1 MQLDRQALPLTRG
14 QLDIWLARETGHSN
28 TEWQLG
34 LFVRIDGVVQRDALQ
49 WAIRQAVREA
59 EPARAAFFEVDGQ
72 VFQRAIDYPDV
83 ELAFDDLTDAPDPV
97 REARRRAL
105 AIQRTPMPLTGPLF
119 RFVLF
124 ATRRDEFFLFACC
137 HHIVIDG
144 TGVALVG
151 HRIASIYSA
160 IVSAGPIPTAV
171 FGSLQELIDCESQ
184 YERSGDYRDDEAYW
198 TANLPPAGQGH
209 HRLPDGTTER
219 DPWPSAPMAL
229 DPAVLRRVNRFCEV
243 WAVSQTSVITA
254 ACALLVRGWSA
265 DGSDVVLDFPVS
277 RRVRP
282 EQKTLPG
289 MVAGVVPLV
298 LSASPQSTV
307 AAFCKH
313 VETRIDEAIQH
324 QRFPV
329 HALERKVRGLTQP
342 PERVSVNFIPSAFT
356 LPFGGVMAS
365 ASYTNS
371 GQADG
376 FGLIFSGDGDD
387 LFLSTAGA
395 WEPWAHLDAAG
406 LADRLEQLL
415 VAMTADPTRRLLSLD
430 AVDADERARLDEW
443 GNASALRRPAAPV
456 TVVELL
462 AAQAART
469 PDAVALTFE
478 DRSMTYRELDEAAN
492 RLAHVLVD
500 RGAGPGAF
508 VALLFSRSAEAI
520 VAILA
525 VLKSG
530 AAYLPIDPALPAA
543 RVEFMVT
550 DAAPMAAV
558 TTADLADRFDGFDL
572 IVVDVADP
580 AVAAQPSTPP
590 PAPAPTDLAHVI
602 YTSGT
607 TGVPKGVAVTQHN
620 VAQLF
625 DDLRLG
631 FALSAEQV
639 WTQFHSYAFD
649 FSVWEIWGALLH
661 GGRLVVVPGAVAR
674 SPEEFHAL
682 LVREAVTVLT
692 QTPSAVGLLP
702 TDGLDGTALV
712 IGAEPCP
719 PELVD
724 RWAPGRVMV
733 NVYGPTETTMWACKS
748 APLQAGSGFPPIGS
762 PVTRAAFFVLDEW
775 LRPVPAGVVGELY
788 LAGEGVGVGY
798 WRRPGLTASRFM
810 ACPFGEPGTRM
821 YRTGDLVCW
830 GRSGSG
836 EGQLRYLGRA
846 DEQVK
851 VRGYR
856 IELGEIQAAL
866 SALDGVE
873 QAVVVAREDRPGD
886 KRLVGYITGTA
897 EPARARAAVAER
909 LPAYMVPA
917 AVVVLDALPMTVNG
931 KLDAR
936 ALPAPDYQGGN
947 GYRAPSTAIE
957 EILAGIYAGV
967 LGVERVGVDDSFFD
981 LGGDSLSTMR
991 LITAINT
998 TLETELPVRVVFE
1011 APTVAQLA
1019 PRIAES
1025 SGRLEPLVAAERPAI
1040 IPLSFAQNRLWF
1052 IDQFQGPSPLYNMAA
1067 ALRLRGRLDAHALGA
1082 ALADVVSRHE
1092 SLRTL
1097 FPSHEGTPRQEVVP
1111 AERAEFGWEVV
1122 DATAWPASRLDDAV
1136 KAVTRH
1142 AFDLAAEI
1150 PIRARLFT
1158 ITEDEHLLVIA
1169 VHHIAADGMSLT
1181 PLGADLSLAYT
1192 SRSAGRA
1199 PDWADLPVQYID
1211 YTLWQRDQLGDLDDG
1226 DSRIGAQLAYW
1237 ERALAGMPERLELPT
1252 DRPYPAVAD
1261 QRGDSVVVD
1270 WPAELQQQ
1278 VRRVARKHNATSF
1291 MVVQAALAVLLS
1303 KVSASPDVA
1312 VGFPIAGRRDPALD
1326 QLVGFFVNT
1335 LVLRV
1340 DLAGDPSFAELLDRV
1355 QAQSLAAFEHQDV
1368 PFEVLVE
1375 RVNPTRSLTHHPLV
1389 QVMLAWQNFAG
1400 HDDPA
1405 AGLALGDLEVTS
1417 VPVEDQS
1424 ARMDLVFSLAER
1436 WTERGEAAGIGG
1448 RVEFRTDVFD
1458 ATTIEALIGRLQRVL
1473 TAMTAEPAHPLSSV
1487 DLLDEAEHARLKE
1500 LGNHAVLTRPAG
1512 DAPASIP
1519 ELFAAQAA
1527 RAPESVALVCG
1538 DLSVTYRE
1546 LDEASNRLA
1555 HCLAS
1560 AGAGPGRV
1568 VALLFSRSAEAV
1580 ASILAVL
1587 KTGAAY
1593 LPIDPSSPD
1602 ARIEFML
1609 GDAKPVAAVT
1619 TADLAERLDGRGVT
1633 IIDVNDPRVDTL
1645 PDTALPAPGPD
1656 HLAYLIYTSGT
1667 TGVPK
1672 GVAITHRNVTQL
1684 LGSLDAGLPAA
1695 GVWSQCHSLAF
1706 DVSVWEIF
1714 GALLRG
1720 GRLVVVP
1727 EAVAASPHDLHDV
1740 LVAQQVSVLTQTPSA
1755 VAMLSREGLDSVSL
1769 VMAGEACPAE
1779 VVDQWAPGRVMVN
1792 AYGPTETT
1800 MCVTISA
1807 PLAAGTGPVPIGS
1820 PVPGAALF
1828 VLDDALRPVPPG
1840 VVGELYVAGSGV
1852 AAGYVGR
1859 PGLTASRFVAC
1870 PFGGAGTRMYRTGD
1884 LVRWEPSGSGVGQ
1897 LLCLGRADEQ
1907 VKIRGYRIELG
1918 EIQSALAGFDG
1929 VAQAVVVAREDR
1941 PGDKRLVGYVTGS
1954 ADPTQLRAAL
1964 SERLPAFMV
1973 PAAVVTLDA
1982 IPLTPNGKLDARAL
1996 PAPEYTA
2003 GRYRAPETLTEEIL
2017 AGVYAGV
2024 LGVER
2029 VGVDD
2034 SFFDLGGDSIS
2045 AMRLVAAINAS
2056 LDAGL
2061 PVRAVFEAP
2070 TIAQL
2075 APRVGEGG
2083 SGLEPL
2089 TAAERPA
2096 VIPLSFAQNRL
2107 WFLDQLQG
2115 PSPVYNMAAALR
2127 LDGPL
2132 DADALG
2138 AALGDVVVRHE
2149 SLRTVFVAPEGLP
2162 QQVVIPAGK
2171 ADFGWEVV
2179 DAGTWSAD
2187 QLDEAIGA
2195 TARYT
2200 FDLSAQIPLR
2210 AELFRIRDD
2219 RHVLVAVV
2227 HHIAADG
2234 MSLTP
2239 LVRDL
2244 GVAYAARC
2252 DGRGPDWSPLS
2263 VQYVDYTLWQRA
2275 QFGDLDDGDSRI
2287 AAQLAY
2293 WEEALAGMPERL
2305 PLPTDRPYP
2314 LVADQRGA
2322 TVQIDWSAELQQ
2334 RVADV
2339 ARRHNATSFMVVQ
2352 TALMVLLS
2360 KISASSDVAV
2370 GFPIAG
2376 RRDPALD
2383 ELVGFFVNTLVLRVD
2398 LENLGGD
2405 PTFAELLSQVRH
2417 RSLAAYEHQDVP
2429 FEVLVERLNP
2439 ARSLSHHPLVQVM
2452 LAWQNFAGQKGGP
2465 AAGLALGDVDVT
2477 PIPVDTRTARMDL
2490 TFSMGERWSD
2500 AGEPA
2505 GIGGTVEFRTDV
2517 FDADSIAALIGRLQR
2532 VLLAM
2537 TADPA
2542 QALSAVDLLDD
2553 AEHARLDALGNRAAL
2568 TGPATETDS
2577 IPALFAAQAARTP
2590 DTAAVVCDGHSM
2602 TYREL
2607 DEASNRLAHLL
2618 AARGAGPG
2626 QAVALLFS
2634 RSTEAIVAILAV
2646 LKTGAAYLPI
2656 DPALPAERIGF
2667 MLSDAA
2673 PIATLTSPG
2682 LADRLEGHDVTVIAV
2697 DDPELEDRPA
2707 TALPAPGPDHL
2718 AYLIYTSGTTGVPK
2732 GVAVTHRNVTQL
2744 LASKDSGLPRTGV
2757 WSQWHSLAFDVSVWE
2772 IFGAL
2777 LHGGR
2782 LVVVP
2787 ESVARSPEDLHA
2799 LLVAERVSVLSQTP
2813 SAAGALSPAGL
2824 ESVALVVA
2832 GEACPAELVDRW
2844 APGRV
2849 MINAYG
2855 PTEATVY
2862 AAISAP
2868 LQGGTGAVGPVPIG
2882 SPVPNGASFVLDEWL
2897 RPVPPGVVGELY
2909 VAGAGVACGYWK
2921 RAALTASR
2929 FVACP
2934 FGAPGS
2940 RMYRTGDLVRWRAD
2954 GQLDYLGRADEQVKI
2969 RGYRIEL
2976 GDVRAALSWV
2986 AGVEQAVV
2994 VAREDRPGDKR
3005 LVGYVTGTADPAAV
3019 RAALAERLPGYMI
3032 PAAVVVMQALP
3043 LTPNGKLDTRALP
3056 APEYSDADQYR
3067 APDNA
3072 VEEILAGIYAQ
3083 VLGLERVGVDD
3094 SFFDLGGDSISS
3106 MQVVT
3111 RARAAGLVCKT
3122 RDIFVEQTVARL
3134 ARVAEVVDADA
3145 VLDEGVGP
3153 VAATPIIRWLQ
3164 DVESVGG
3171 QVDQFNQAMLVQA
3184 PAGVTEADV
3193 VTMLQALLD
3202 RHPMLRLR
3210 VDGSGVQGSGDW
3222 SLTVPEAGSV
3232 DAADCLHVVDELSDA
3247 AVTEARSRLN
3257 PAAGVMLSALWAGAT
3272 GQLVVIVH
3280 HLAVDGVS
3288 WRILLQDLN
3297 IAWAQH
3303 HSGRPV
3309 ELPAAGTSFA
3319 RWSLRLAQHAHRPDV
3334 VDQAERWTEVAATPP
3349 ALPAVRPD
3357 VDTFATAGHL
3367 FMELDPETTG
3377 ALLGEVPSAFHA
3389 GVQDILLIAF
3399 VLACAEFGGGRA
3411 PIGIEV
3417 EGHGRHEELGRDIDL
3432 SQTVGWFTTK
3442 YPTALNVSGV
3452 SWGQVVTGGT
3462 ALGAALK
3469 DAKEQLRALPDPLTY
3484 GLLRYLNPEIDLD
3497 GPEPPIGFNYL
3508 GRQGGSG
3515 ELTADMWRP
3524 VPDGWS
3530 VTRAAASTAMPLMH
3544 TLELNAATV
3553 DSADGPRLHANWTW
3567 APSALDDE
3575 QVARLGRLWFAAL
3588 AGICAHVR
3596 SGGGGLTPSD
3606 IAPARLSQQQL
3617 DQLARQHRI
3626 ADVLA
3631 LTPVQQGLLFH
3642 ANTAPATDD
3651 LYAGQLNISIA
3662 GPLDPNRLRDAV
3674 HTVVSRHPN
3683 LVARFCD
3690 RYDEPVQIIPAGP
3703 APAWRY
3709 LELDGTD
3716 TDAIE
3721 RLCAAERAAVCGDL
3735 AEQPAFRVALVR
3747 TASERYRLV
3756 LTNHH
3761 IVLDGWS
3768 MPILLGEIF
3777 AAYYG
3782 QRLPAAAPYRSFVSW
3797 LADRDLD
3804 AARAAWGEVF
3814 AGFDTPT
3821 LVGPQDRTELGRQSV
3836 ESFALPADLTQAVA
3850 DLARSCHTTVNTVLQ
3865 AAYAQLL
3872 CGLTG
3877 QRDVVFG
3884 TTVSGR
3890 PAEIAGADTMVGLLI
3905 NTVPVRANISAATTT
3920 ADLLDQLQGAY
3931 NHTLDHQ
3938 HLALNEIHRITGQ
3951 DALFDTLF
3959 AYENYPI
3966 DASALSGNHEL
3977 AVTDISSRES
3987 THYPLTVQA
3996 QPGREMRLQVEYD
4009 TDVFDAAR
4017 IATLI
4022 ERLRRVLAAM
4032 TADPARR
4039 LSSIDLLEPAEHDR
4053 LDAWGDRAIL
4063 TQPGTPASIPELFT
4077 AQAART
4083 PHAPAVTYK
4092 GRSMTYRELDESSN
4106 RLAHLLIDRGV
4117 GPGESVALLFGKSA
4131 DAIAAILAVLKT
4143 GAAYLPIDPALPA
4156 ARIEFMLGDTA
4167 PMAALTVA
4175 ALADKLDGH
4184 HLMVID
4190 IHDRAVARQPV
4201 TALPAPAPEHVAHI
4215 IYTSGTTGVPKGVA
4229 VSHHNVTRLFD
4240 AQAVGVELSADQVWT
4255 QFHSYAFDFS
4265 VWEIWGAL
4273 LHGGRLVVV
4282 PDSVARSPMDFH
4294 ALLVAE
4300 KVTVLSQTPSA
4311 VRMLSPQGLDAA
4323 ALVIGAEPC
4332 PPELVDRWAPGRV
4345 MVNVYG
4351 PTEATIFSSTSTPLS
4366 AGSGAPPI
4374 GSPVPGAG
4382 LFVLDGWL
4390 RPVPAGVVG
4399 ELYVA
4404 GRGVGYGYWKRSGL
4418 TASRFVACPFGEP
4431 GSRMYRTGDLVRWGT
4446 DGQLQYLGRADEQV
4460 KIRGYRIEVGE
4471 VRSALAALDG
4481 VDQAVVVA
4489 REDRPG
4495 DKRLVGYITGPADPA
4510 GARAE
4515 LAERL
4520 PAYMVPVA
4528 VVALDALPM
4537 TVNGK
4542 LDTRALPAPE
4552 YSAAG
4557 YRSPTTPT
4565 EEILA
4570 GIYAHVLGVERVG
4583 VDDSFFDLGGDS
4595 ISAMRVIAAIN
4606 SAMDTGVP
4614 VRVIFEAPTVAQ
4626 LAPRIGEDTGRLDP
4640 LVAGARPAVIPL
4652 SFAQSRLWFLDQ
4664 LQGPSPVYNMA
4675 AALRM
4680 HGRLDAHALGA
4691 ALADVVARHESLRT
4705 VFAAPQGTP
4714 QQVVLPAER
4723 ADLSWRMVDARGWSA
4738 GRLREAIDIAA
4749 AETFDL
4755 ATQIPLRASLFRVAE
4770 DEHVLVAVVHHIA
4783 ADGWSLRPLVRD
4795 LGMAYA
4801 SRSAGRAPDW
4811 EPLPVQYV
4819 DYTLWQRD
4827 QFGELAD
4834 SGSRIAEQLA
4844 YWQEALAG
4852 MPERLQ
4858 LPTDRPYP
4866 QIADQRGAAVEVDW
4880 PADLQQQVAGL
4891 AREYNSTSFMVV
4903 QAALAV
4909 LLSKISASTDVA
4921 VGFPI
4926 AGRRDPALDELVGF
4940 FVNTLVLRVDLAGD
4954 PSFTDLLARVRARSL
4969 EAFEHQDVPF
4979 EVLVER
4985 VNPAR
4990 SLSHH
4995 PLVQVMLAW
5004 QNFAGQD
5011 GDPGAGLALGDV
5023 RVTSIPLDTQVARM
5037 DLVFSLAERW
5047 TDGDEPAGIGGRV
5060 EFRTDVFDAD
5070 SIRALIRRLERVLTA
5085 MTADPTRPMSSV
5097 DLLDAAEHARLDAL
5111 GNRAVL
5117 TAPATEAGS
5126 IPALFAAQAAR
5137 TPDAVALSFE
5147 GRSWTYRELD
5157 EAANRLAHLLAGFGV
5172 GPGERVALLFGRSAD
5187 AIVAIL
5193 AVLKSG
5199 AAYLPIDPGLPA
5211 ERIGFMLSDAAP
5223 MAAIS
5228 TGELAARL
5236 RGHHVVVLDVNDPA
5250 IDAQPATALPA
5261 PDADD
5266 IAYLIYTSGTT
5277 GVPKGV
5283 AVSHRNVAQLLAAQD
5298 SGLPREGVWSQ
5309 WHSLAFDVSVWEIFG
5324 ALLHGGRLVV
5334 IPDSAVRSPR
5344 DFHAL
5349 LVHERVS
5356 VISQTPSA
5364 AGVLSPEGLESATLV
5379 VAGEACP
5386 TELVD
5391 AWAPGRAMIN
5401 AYGPTEATVYA
5412 AVSAPL
5418 KAGSNVVPIGSPV
5431 PGAGLFVLDESLRPV
5446 PQGVVGELYVAGAGV
5461 ACGYWKRSGLTASRF
5476 VACPFGAPGS
5486 RMYRTGDLVCW
5497 GSDGQLQ
5504 YLGRADDQVKVRGYR
5519 IELGEVRSALAAL
5532 DGVDQAVVIA
5542 REDRPGDK
5550 RLVGYVTGAADPA
5563 QLRARLGDR
5572 LPAYMVPAAVVALD
5586 ALPLTP
5592 NGKLDARALPSPEY
5606 TDADRYR
5613 APQTPVEETLAGI
5626 YAQVL
5631 GVERVGAD
5639 DSFFDLGGDSI
5650 SSMQVVTR
5658 ARAAGLAVR
5667 TRDIFTEQTVARLA
5681 RVAVAADGEDGVVDE
5696 GTGAITATPIIR
5708 WLRGVESAG
5717 GPVDQF
5723 NQTMVLQAPAG
5734 VTEADVVTVLQA
5746 LLDRHAMLRL
5756 RVDRHSDDDAGEWS
5770 LQVPEP
5776 GSVDAAHR
5784 VLSVDE
5790 LTDAAVVEARSR
5802 LNPAAGVMLSAL
5814 WVAPTGQL
5822 VLIVHHLAVDGVSW
5836 RVLLEDLNIAWGQHH
5851 HGQPVAL
5858 PTGGTSFARWASL
5871 LAERAHVPAVSER
5884 AEAWRRVAA
5893 TPPALPAVRPG
5904 LDTYETAE
5912 NLSVL
5917 LDVETTRTL
5926 LGEAPAAFHAGIN
5939 DILLAGFALAWAE
5952 FLGNAGAPIGIDVE
5966 GHGRDEELAA
5976 GVDLS
5981 RTVGWFT
5988 AKYPV
5993 ALNVGG
5999 LSWADVV
6006 AGAPILGALLK
6017 DAKEQLRALPDPLT
6031 YGLLR
6036 YLNDEVDLDGSDPTI
6051 GFNYLGRLGG
6061 AAAELSDELWRI
6073 SRDGAA
6079 ATAASTAVPM
6089 PLMHTVDLNAGTMDT
6104 EDGPQLHATWTW
6116 APSALDRE
6124 QVARLSTLWFQALA
6138 GICAHV
6144 RDGGGGLTPS
6154 DIAPARLNQPQ
6165 IDQLERIHRVADV
6178 LPLTPLQEGLL
6189 FHATTMRGSDDHLYV
6204 VQLDLSLAGPIDRDR
6219 LRDAMHAVITRH
6231 PHLVARFSDRFDEPV
6246 QIIPADPAM
6255 AWRYLEVAANGS
6267 EPEEQIQ
6274 RLCAAERE
6282 AVYDLADEP
6291 AVRAVLIRTGQD
6303 RHRLV
6308 LTIHHIVLDGWSVPI
6323 LLNET
6328 FACYTGQRLPAPP
6341 PYRRF
6346 VAWLAE
6352 RDRDAAR
6359 EAWAG
6364 VFDGFDTPTLV
6375 GPPHQ
6380 PEPGARG
6387 VQSFAVPAGITAALG
6402 ELARSSHTT
6411 VSTVLHAAWAQLLA
6425 WLTGQHDVAFGTT
6438 VSGRPA
6444 DVPGADAMVGLMIN
6458 TVPVRARIAAATTAA
6473 DLLAQ
6478 LQGAHTETLDH
6489 QHLALSE
6496 IHRITGQ
6503 DKLFDTLFA
6512 YENYPLDTS
6521 AMAVD
6526 HELGITDVNM
6536 FERNHYPL
6544 TMQAALSGEE
6554 LGLRV
6559 EYDAAVFDAH
6569 TIGALGERFER
6580 VLVAMTADPARPLS
6594 SVDLLDGS
6602 EHARLDE
6609 VGNRAVLARAPLEF
6623 PSIPALF
6630 DAHVAGT
6637 PDAVAVSWG
6646 DLSMTYRELDDAANR
6661 LAHLLT
6667 GHGAG
6672 PGQAVALLFSRS
6684 PQAIVA
6690 ILAVLKT
6697 GAAYL
6702 PIDPAAPATR
6712 IRFMLEDSAPVA
6724 AVTTTGLRSRLD
6736 GCDVTVIDIEDAPTD
6751 TAAGTPLPAP
6761 PPDGIAYIIYTSGTT
6776 GVPKGV
6782 AITHRN
6788 VTQLLEPLDA
6798 GLPRAGV
6805 WTQSHSYAFDVSVW
6819 EIFGALLR
6827 GGRLVVVP
6835 ESVARSP
6842 RDFHDLLAAER
6853 VSVLTQTPSAVAMLS
6868 HEELESVSLV
6878 MAGEACPPE
6887 VVDRWAPGRVMVNAY
6902 GPTETTMCV
6911 AISAPLTAGS
6921 GTPPIGSP
6929 VDGAALFVLD
6939 GWLRPVAAGV
6949 VGELYVA
6956 GDGVAAGYVGR
6967 PGLTASRFVACPFG
6981 APGSRMYRTGDLVCW
6996 TTDGQLQ
7003 YLGRA
7008 DEQVKIRGYRIEL
7021 GEVQTALAALEDV
7034 DQAVV
7039 IAREDRPGGKRL
7051 VGYITGT
7058 ADPGEARTALAQ
7070 RLPGYMVPA
7079 AVVGLDALPLTP
7091 NGKLDTRALPAVQYT
7106 GSGYRAPS
7114 NALEEALAAAFA
7126 RVLGVQRVGADDS
7139 FFDLGGDS
7147 ISAMRLVAAINTG
7160 LGADLPVRT
7169 LFDAPTVAGLGQ
7181 RLRTPTTD
7189 AHEVVP
7195 VQTLK
7200 QGVGGVP
7207 LFCVHP
7213 AGGVSW
7219 PYQVLGNHLDC
7230 PIIGIQQVPRN
7241 GDGGPRS
7248 IRAMAQTYADRIQHA
7263 YPDGPYNL
7271 LGWSFGG
7278 VVAHEVA
7285 IELQRRGCE
7294 IGRLIL
7300 LDAQPGLDG
7309 GMAVGEHAQGE
7320 QRVLEEVLRANNIG
7334 PVEQDG
7340 HADERRPRS
7349 KPLVAQLLSNLNDNI
7364 ELYRRHEPGRFEGEI
7379 TVFSAA
7385 RDDGDRGARLSRSW
7399 APYASGHIAVH
7410 AIDCTHHDMLTA
7422 ESVARYGERLRD
7434 LLGATMRATSHSR
7447 RSQ

>member
-1 MQLDRQALPLTRG
+1 
-14 QLDIWLARETGHSN
+14 
-28 TEWQLG
+28 
-34 LFVRIDGVVQRDALQ
+34 
-49 WAIRQAVREA
+49 
-59 EPARAAFFEVDGQ
+59 
-72 VFQRAIDYPDV
+72 PD
-83 ELAFDDLTDAPDPV
+83 
-97 REARRRAL
+97 
-105 AIQRTPMPLTGPLF
+105 
-119 RFVLF
+119 
-124 ATRRDEFFLFACC
+124 
-137 HHIVIDG
+137 
-144 TGVALVG
+144 
-151 HRIASIYSA
+151 
-160 IVSAGPIPTAV
+160 
-171 FGSLQELIDCESQ
+171 
-184 YERSGDYRDDEAYW
+184 
-198 TANLPPAGQGH
+198 
-209 HRLPDGTTER
+209 
-219 DPWPSAPMAL
+219 
-229 DPAVLRRVNRFCEV
+229 
-243 WAVSQTSVITA
+243 
-254 ACALLVRGWSA
+254 
-265 DGSDVVLDFPVS
+265 
-277 RRVRP
+277 
-282 EQKTLPG
+282 
-289 MVAGVVPLV
+289 
-298 LSASPQSTV
+298 
-307 AAFCKH
+307 
-313 VETRIDEAIQH
+313 
-324 QRFPV
+324 
-329 HALERKVRGLTQP
+329 
-342 PERVSVNFIPSAFT
+342 
-356 LPFGGVMAS
+356 
-365 ASYTNS
+365 
-371 GQADG
+371 
-376 FGLIFSGDGDD
+376 
-387 LFLSTAGA
+387 
-395 WEPWAHLDAAG
+395 
-406 LADRLEQLL
+406 
-415 VAMTADPTRRLLSLD
+415 
-430 AVDADERARLDEW
+430 
-443 GNASALRRPAAPV
+443 
-456 TVVELL
+456 
-462 AAQAART
+462 
-469 PDAVALTFE
+469 
-478 DRSMTYRELDEAAN
+478 
-492 RLAHVLVD
+492 
-500 RGAGPGAF
+500 
-508 VALLFSRSAEAI
+508 
-520 VAILA
+520 
-525 VLKSG
+525 
-530 AAYLPIDPALPAA
+530 
-543 RVEFMVT
+543 
-550 DAAPMAAV
+550 
-558 TTADLADRFDGFDL
+558 
-572 IVVDVADP
+572 
-580 AVAAQPSTPP
+580 
-590 PAPAPTDLAHVI
+590 
-602 YTSGT
+602 
-607 TGVPKGVAVTQHN
+607 
-620 VAQLF
+620 
-625 DDLRLG
+625 
-631 FALSAEQV
+631 
-639 WTQFHSYAFD
+639 
-649 FSVWEIWGALLH
+649 
-661 GGRLVVVPGAVAR
+661 
-674 SPEEFHAL
+674 
-682 LVREAVTVLT
+682 
-692 QTPSAVGLLP
+692 
-702 TDGLDGTALV
+702 
-712 IGAEPCP
+712 
-719 PELVD
+719 
-724 RWAPGRVMV
+724 
-733 NVYGPTETTMWACKS
+733 
-748 APLQAGSGFPPIGS
+748 
-762 PVTRAAFFVLDEW
+762 
-775 LRPVPAGVVGELY
+775 
-788 LAGEGVGVGY
+788 
-798 WRRPGLTASRFM
+798 
-810 ACPFGEPGTRM
+810 
-821 YRTGDLVCW
+821 
-830 GRSGSG
+830 
-836 EGQLRYLGRA
+836 GQLRYLGRA

-917 AVVVLDALPMTVNG
+917 AVVALDTLPMTVNG
-931 KLDAR
+931 KLDTR
-936 ALPAPDYQGGN
+936 ALPAPEYRNADH
-947 GYRAPSTAIE
+947 YRAPSTAVE
-957 EILAGIYAGV
+957 EILAGIYAQV

-998 TLETELPVRVVFE
+998 ALETDLAVRVVFE

-1025 SGRLEPLVAAERPAI
+1025 SGRLEPLVAGERPAAV
-1040 IPLSFAQNRLWF
+1040 PLSFAQNRLWF

-1067 ALRLRGRLDAHALGA
+1067 ALRLRGRLDPEALGA
-1082 ALADVVSRHE
+1082 ALADVVGRHE

-1111 AERAEFGWEVV
+1111 VERAEFGWDVV
-1122 DATAWPASRLDDAV
+1122 DATAWPTSRLDDAV
-1136 KAVTRH
+1136 KEATRH
-1142 AFDLAAEI
+1142 TFDLAAEI

-1158 ITEDEHLLVIA
+1158 VAGDEHLLVIV

-1192 SRSAGRA
+1192 NRAAGRA
-1199 PDWADLPVQYID
+1199 PGWADLPVQYID
-1211 YTLWQRDQLGDLDDG
+1211 YTLWQRAQFGDLDDR

-1237 ERALAGMPERLELPT
+1237 EHALAGMPERLELPT
-1252 DRPYPAVAD
+1252 DRPYPPVAD
-1261 QRGDSVVVD
+1261 QRGDSVVLD

-1278 VRRVARKHNATSF
+1278 VRRVAREHNATSF

-1303 KVSASPDVA
+1303 KVSASSDVA

-1340 DLAGDPSFAELLDRV
+1340 DLAGDPSFAELLERV

-1405 AGLALGDLEVTS
+1405 AGLALGDLDVTS

-1436 WTERGEAAGIGG
+1436 WTENGETAGIGG

-1458 ATTIEALIGRLQRVL
+1458 AATIETLIGRLRRVL
-1473 TAMTAEPAHPLSSV
+1473 TAMTADPTHPLSSI
-1487 DLLDEAEHARLKE
+1487 DLLDQAEHDRLKE
-1500 LGNHAVLTRPAG
+1500 LGNNAVLTRPAP
-1512 DAPASIP
+1512 APTSVP
-1519 ELFAAQAA
+1519 ELFATHVA
-1527 RAPESVALVCG
+1527 RTPDSVALVCDG
-1538 DLSVTYRE
+1538 LSVTYRE

-1560 AGAGPGRV
+1560 AGAGPGRT

-1602 ARIEFML
+1602 TRIDFML

-1619 TADLAERLDGRGVT
+1619 TADLAERFNGRGVT
-1633 IIDVNDPRVDTL
+1633 VIDVNDSRIDTL
-1645 PDTALPAPGPD
+1645 PETPLPAPGPD
-1656 HLAYLIYTSGT
+1656 NLAYLIYTSGT

-1720 GRLVVVP
+1720 GRLVIVP
-1727 EAVAASPHDLHDV
+1727 EAVTASPQDLHDV
-1740 LVAQQVSVLTQTPSA
+1740 LVAQHVSVLTQTPSA
-1755 VAMLSREGLDSVSL
+1755 VAMLSLEGLDSVSL

-1779 VVDQWAPGRVMVN
+1779 VVDQWAPGRVMIN

-1807 PLAAGTGPVPIGS
+1807 PLAAGMGPVPIGS

-1828 VLDDALRPVPPG
+1828 VLDDSLRPVPPG

-1870 PFGGAGTRMYRTGD
+1870 PFGGVGTRMYRTGD
-1884 LVRWEPSGSGVGQ
+1884 LVRWDHSGPGEGQ
-1897 LLCLGRADEQ
+1897 LQCLGRADEQ

-1929 VAQAVVVAREDR
+1929 VDQAVVVAREDR
-1941 PGDKRLVGYVTGS
+1941 PSDKRLVGYVTGS
-1954 ADPTQLRAAL
+1954 ADPAQLRAAL
-1964 SERLPAFMV
+1964 AERLPAFMV
-1973 PAAVVTLDA
+1973 PAAVVRLDA

-1996 PAPEYTA
+1996 PTPEYTA
-2003 GRYRAPETLTEEIL
+2003 GEYRAPETPTEEIL

-2056 LDAGL
+2056 LDTGL
-2061 PVRAVFEAP
+2061 AVRAVFEAP

-2075 APRVGEGG
+2075 APRIGEGG

-2096 VIPLSFAQNRL
+2096 VVPLSFAQNRL

-2138 AALGDVVVRHE
+2138 AALGDVVSRHE

-2162 QQVVIPAGK
+2162 QQVVIPADK

-2179 DAGTWSAD
+2179 DAGAWSAD

-2239 LVRDL
+2239 LVHDL
-2244 GVAYAARC
+2244 GMAYAGRC
-2252 DGRGPDWSPLS
+2252 DGRGPGWPPLP

-2275 QFGDLDDGDSRI
+2275 QFGDLDDGNSRI

-2322 TVQIDWSAELQQ
+2322 TVEIDWPAELQQ

-2339 ARRHNATSFMVVQ
+2339 ARQHNATSFMVIQ

-2360 KISASSDVAV
+2360 KVSASSDVAV

-2398 LENLGGD
+2398 AAGD

-2439 ARSLSHHPLVQVM
+2439 ARSLTHHPLVQVM
-2452 LAWQNFAGQKGGP
+2452 LAWQNFAGQESGP
-2465 AAGLALGDVDVT
+2465 AAGLSLGDVDVT
-2477 PIPVDTRTARMDL
+2477 PIPVDTHTARMDL

-2517 FDADSIAALIGRLQR
+2517 FDAASIAALIGRLQR
-2532 VLLAM
+2532 VLVAM

-2542 QALSAVDLLDD
+2542 GAVSAVDLLDD
-2553 AEHARLDALGNRAAL
+2553 TEHARLDELGNRASL
-2568 TGPATETDS
+2568 TGRATETGS
-2577 IPALFAAQAARTP
+2577 IPELFAAQAVRAP
-2590 DTAAVVCDGHSM
+2590 DTVALVCEGRAT

-2618 AARGAGPG
+2618 AGRGARPG

-2667 MLSDAA
+2667 MLADAA
-2673 PIATLTSPG
+2673 PIAALTTAG
-2682 LADRLEGHDVTVIAV
+2682 LRDRLDDHDVMVIDVGDPAV
-2697 DDPELEDRPA
+2697 DDQPA
-2707 TALPAPGPDHL
+2707 TALPAPGPDDL

-2744 LASKDSGLPRTGV
+2744 LASQDSGLPRTGV

-2777 LHGGR
+2777 LQGGR

-2799 LLVAERVSVLSQTP
+2799 LLVAEQVSVLSQTP
-2813 SAAGALSPAGL
+2813 SAAGALSPDGL
-2824 ESVALVVA
+2824 EAAALVVA

-2855 PTEATVY
+2855 PTEATIY

-2868 LQGGTGAVGPVPIG
+2868 LPAGSGAIGPVPIG

-2897 RPVPPGVVGELY
+2897 RPVPPSVVGELY
-2909 VAGAGVACGYWK
+2909 LAGAGVACGYWK
-2921 RAALTASR
+2921 RAGLSASR

-2976 GDVRAALSWV
+2976 GDVRAALAWV
-2986 AGVEQAVV
+2986 DGVEQAVV

-3056 APEYSDADQYR
+3056 APEYSDTDQYR

-3072 VEEILAGIYAQ
+3072 IEEIFAGIYAQ

-3145 VLDEGVGP
+3145 VVVDEGVGP
-3153 VAATPIIRWLQ
+3153 VAATPIIRWLR

-3171 QVDQFNQAMLVQA
+3171 HVDQFNQAMLVQA

-3193 VTMLQALLD
+3193 VTVLQALLD
-3202 RHPMLRLR
+3202 RHAMLRLR
-3210 VDGSGVQGSGDW
+3210 VDKRGDKQGDEDGSGDW
-3222 SLTVPEAGSV
+3222 ALTVPEAGSV
-3232 DAADCLHVVDELSDA
+3232 DAAERLHVVDELSDA
-3247 AVTEARSRLN
+3247 AVIDARSRLN

-3272 GQLVVIVH
+3272 SQLVVIVH

-3303 HSGRPV
+3303 HSGQSV

-3319 RWSLRLAQHAHRPDV
+3319 RWSAQLAQHARHPDV
-3334 VDQAERWTEVAATPP
+3334 VDQAGRWTEVAAAPP

-3367 FMELDPETTG
+3367 SMELDAETTA
-3377 ALLGEVPSAFHA
+3377 ALLGEVPAAFHA

-3399 VLACAEFGGGRA
+3399 ALACAKFSGSRG
-3411 PIGIEV
+3411 PVGIDV

-3442 YPTALNVSGV
+3442 YPTALNLGGV
-3452 SWGQVVTGGT
+3452 SWAQVVAGGA

-3469 DAKEQLRALPDPLTY
+3469 DGKEQLRALPDPLTY

-3497 GPEPPIGFNYL
+3497 GSEPPIGFNYL
-3508 GRQGGSG
+3508 GRQGGTG

-3524 VPDGWS
+3524 DPDGWS
-3530 VTRAAASTAMPLMH
+3530 VTRAATSIPMPLMH
-3544 TLELNAATV
+3544 TLELNAVTV
-3553 DSADGPRLHANWTW
+3553 DAADGPRLHANWTW

-3575 QVARLGRLWFAAL
+3575 QVTRLGRLWFEAL
-3588 AGICAHVR
+3588 AGVCAHVR

-3617 DQLARQHRI
+3617 DQLAGQHRI

-3662 GPLDPNRLRDAV
+3662 GPLDPNRLREAV
-3674 HTVVSRHPN
+3674 HTMIARHPN

-3690 RYDEPVQIIPAGP
+3690 RYDEPVQIIPADP
-3703 APAWRY
+3703 APAWQY
-3709 LELDGTD
+3709 FELDGGPAD
-3716 TDAIE
+3716 TADTEDTAADEAIQ

-3782 QRLPAAAPYRSFVSW
+3782 QRLPAAAPYRGFVSW
-3797 LADRDLD
+3797 LAERDLD
-3804 AARAAWGEVF
+3804 AARAAWSEVF

-3821 LVGPQDRTELGRQSV
+3821 LVGPQDRTDLGRQSAD
-3836 ESFALPADLTQAVA
+3836 SFALPADLTQAVA
-3850 DLARSCHTTVNTVLQ
+3850 DLARSRHTTVNTVLQ

-3905 NTVPVRANISAATTT
+3905 NTVPVRANITAATTT

-3951 DALFDTLF
+3951 DTLFDTLF

-3977 AVTDISSRES
+3977 AVTDITSRES

-4009 TDVFDAAR
+4009 TDVFNAAR

-4022 ERLRRVLAAM
+4022 ERLQRVLAAM
-4032 TADPARR
+4032 TADPTRR
-4039 LSSIDLLEPAEHDR
+4039 LSSIDVLEPAEHDR
-4053 LDAWGDRAIL
+4053 LDAWGDRKIL
-4063 TQPGTPASIPELFT
+4063 TQDSTRASIPELFA
-4077 AQAART
+4077 AQAARA
-4083 PHAPAVTYK
+4083 PHAPAVTFE
-4092 GRSMTYRELDESSN
+4092 GRSMTYRELDERSN

-4117 GPGESVALLFGKSA
+4117 GPGESVALLFPRSD
-4131 DAIAAILAVLKT
+4131 DAIVAILAVLKT

-4156 ARIEFMLGDTA
+4156 ARIDFMLGDTV

-4175 ALADKLDGH
+4175 ALADKLDAH
-4184 HLMVID
+4184 DLMVVD
-4190 IHDRAVARQPV
+4190 IHDRAVRTRPA
-4201 TALPAPAPEHVAHI
+4201 TAPPAPAPEHVAHI
-4215 IYTSGTTGVPKGVA
+4215 IYTSGTTGLPKGVA

-4240 AQAVGVELSADQVWT
+4240 AQTVGVELSADQVWT

-4265 VWEIWGAL
+4265 VWETWGAL

-4351 PTEATIFSSTSTPLS
+4351 PTEATIFSTTSTPLS

-4374 GSPVPGAG
+4374 GSPVPGAA

-4404 GRGVGYGYWKRSGL
+4404 GRGVGYGYVRRAGL

-4431 GSRMYRTGDLVRWGT
+4431 GSRMYRTGDLVCWGSSSSG

-4495 DKRLVGYITGPADPA
+4495 DKRLVGYLTGAADPA
-4510 GARAE
+4510 DARAQ

-4528 VVALDALPM
+4528 VVALEALPM

-4542 LDTRALPAPE
+4542 LDIRALPAPE

-4640 LVAGARPAVIPL
+4640 LVAGARPAVVPL

-4680 HGRLDAHALGA
+4680 HGRLDAQALGA

-4705 VFAAPQGTP
+4705 VFAAPDGTP
-4714 QQVVLPAER
+4714 QQVVIPAEQ
-4723 ADLSWRMVDARGWSA
+4723 ADLSWRTVDARRWSA

-4801 SRSAGRAPDW
+4801 SRCAGRAPDW

-4834 SGSRIAEQLA
+4834 SGSRIAAQLA

-4866 QIADQRGAAVEVDW
+4866 QIADQRGSAVEVDW

-5023 RVTSIPLDTQVARM
+5023 RVTSMPLDTQVARM

-5060 EFRTDVFDAD
+5060 EFRTDVFDAA
-5070 SIRALIRRLERVLTA
+5070 SIRALIGRLERVLTA

-5111 GNRAVL
+5111 GNRAAL
-5117 TAPATEAGS
+5117 TAPVTRDASVPE
-5126 IPALFAAQAAR
+5126 LFAAQAAR
-5137 TPDAVALSFE
+5137 IPDAAALSF
-5147 GRSWTYRELD
+5147 GDRAWTYRELD
-5157 EAANRLAHLLAGFGV
+5157 EAANRLAHRLAGFGV
-5172 GPGERVALLFGRSAD
+5172 GPGERVALLFPRSAD

-5199 AAYLPIDPGLPA
+5199 AAYLPIDPGLPD
-5211 ERIGFMLSDAAP
+5211 ERIGFMLADAAP

-5250 IDAQPATALPA
+5250 IDAQPATALPG
-5261 PDADD
+5261 PRADD

-5283 AVSHRNVAQLLAAQD
+5283 AVSHRNVVGLLASED

-5324 ALLHGGRLVV
+5324 ALLQGGRLVV
-5334 IPDSAVRSPR
+5334 IPDAVVRSPQ

-5349 LVHERVS
+5349 LVDEQVS

-5364 AGVLSPEGLESATLV
+5364 AGLLSPEGLGSATLV

-5391 AWAPGRAMIN
+5391 RWAPGRAMIN

-5418 KAGSNVVPIGSPV
+5418 SAGSSVIPIGSPV

-5446 PQGVVGELYVAGAGV
+5446 PSGVVGELYVAGAGV
-5461 ACGYWKRSGLTASRF
+5461 ACGYWRRSGLTASRF

-5532 DGVDQAVVIA
+5532 DGVDQAAVVA
-5542 REDRPGDK
+5542 REDRPGAL
-5550 RLVGYVTGAADPA
+5550 RLVGYVTGGADPVE
-5563 QLRARLGDR
+5563 LRARLGDH
-5572 LPAYMVPAAVVALD
+5572 LPAYMVPAAIVALD

-5613 APQTPVEETLAGI
+5613 APETPVEETLAGI

-5658 ARAAGLAVR
+5658 ARAAGLALR

-5681 RVAVAADGEDGVVDE
+5681 RVTGVADGEDGVVDE

-5708 WLRGVESAG
+5708 WLRSLERAG

-5756 RVDRHSDDDAGEWS
+5756 RVDQDSADGSGEWS

-5776 GSVDAAHR
+5776 GSVDAAQR

-5790 LTDAAVVEARSR
+5790 LSDAAVIEARSR

-5814 WVAPTGQL
+5814 WVAPARQL

-5858 PTGGTSFARWASL
+5858 PVGGTSFARWAAL
-5871 LAERAHVPAVSER
+5871 LAEHAQAPAVLEQ
-5884 AEAWRRVAA
+5884 ADAWRQVAA
-5893 TPPALPAVRPG
+5893 TPPALPAVRPE

-5912 NLSVL
+5912 NLSVTL
-5917 LDVETTRTL
+5917 NVETTRTL
-5926 LGEAPAAFHAGIN
+5926 LGAAPAAFHAGVN
-5939 DILLAGFALAWAE
+5939 DILLVGFALAWAE
-5952 FLGNAGAPIGIDVE
+5952 FLGSTVAAGTPIGIDVE
-5966 GHGRDEELAA
+5966 GHGRDEDLAA

-5988 AKYPV
+5988 TKYPV

-5999 LSWADVV
+5999 LSWADVA
-6006 AGAPILGALLK
+6006 AGAPILGALIK
-6017 DAKEQLRALPDPLT
+6017 DAKEQLRALPNPLT

-6036 YLNDEVDLDGSDPTI
+6036 YLNDEVDLDGPDPTI

-6061 AAAELSDELWRI
+6061 LGAGGAAELSDELWRI
-6073 SRDGAA
+6073 SRDGSP

-6104 EDGPQLHATWTW
+6104 EDGPQLHANWTW

-6124 QVARLSTLWFQALA
+6124 QVARLSALWFEALA

-6144 RDGGGGLTPS
+6144 RSGGGGLTPS
-6154 DIAPARLNQPQ
+6154 DVAPARLDQPQ
-6165 IDQLERIHRVADV
+6165 IDQLERNHRIADV

-6189 FHATTMRGSDDHLYV
+6189 FHATTTRGTDDHLYV

-6231 PHLVARFSDRFDEPV
+6231 PHLVARFSDQFDEPV
-6246 QIIPADPAM
+6246 QIVPADPAM
-6255 AWRYLEVAANGS
+6255 AWRHLEVAANGS
-6267 EPEEQIQ
+6267 QPEEQIQ
-6274 RLCAAERE
+6274 RLCAAERS
-6282 AVYDLADEP
+6282 AVYDLADQP
-6291 AVRAVLIRTGQD
+6291 AVRAVLVRTGHD

-6328 FACYTGQRLPAPP
+6328 FACYTGQRLPAAP

-6346 VAWLAE
+6346 VTWLAG
-6352 RDRDAAR
+6352 RDLDAAR
-6359 EAWAG
+6359 AAWAH
-6364 VFDGFDTPTLV
+6364 VLDGFDTPTLL
-6375 GPPHQ
+6375 GPPQ
-6380 PEPGARG
+6380 QLEPGARG
-6387 VQSFAVPAGITAALG
+6387 VQSFAVSAEITAALS
-6402 ELARSSHTT
+6402 ELARASHTT
-6411 VSTVLHAAWAQLLA
+6411 VSTVLQAAWAQLLA

-6458 TVPVRARIAAATTAA
+6458 TVPVRARITAATTAA

-6478 LQGAHTETLDH
+6478 LQNAHTETLDH

-6544 TMQAALSGEE
+6544 TMQAALSGEQ

-6559 EYDAAVFDAH
+6559 EYDAGVFDAQ
-6569 TIGALGERFER
+6569 TIGALSERLER

-6594 SVDLLDGS
+6594 SVDLLDAS
-6602 EHARLDE
+6602 EHARLDAI
-6609 VGNRAVLARAPLEF
+6609 GNRAVLARAPLEL

-6630 DAHVAGT
+6630 DAHVAQT
-6637 PDAVAVSWG
+6637 PDAVAVRWG

-6661 LAHLLT
+6661 LAHLLAAE
-6667 GHGAG
+6667 GAG
-6672 PGQAVALLFSRS
+6672 PGQSVALLFSRS
-6684 PQAIVA
+6684 AQAIVA

-6736 GCDVTVIDIEDAPTD
+6736 GCGLTVIDIEDAPTD
-6751 TAAGTPLPAP
+6751 TVAGTPLPAP
-6761 PPDGIAYIIYTSGTT
+6761 PADGVAYIIYTSGTT

-6798 GLPRAGV
+6798 GLPRVGV

-6842 RDFHDLLAAER
+6842 QDFHALLAAEG

-6868 HEELESVSLV
+6868 HEGLESVSLV

-6911 AISAPLTAGS
+6911 AISAPLSAGS

-6939 GWLRPVAAGV
+6939 AWLRPVPAGV

-6967 PGLTASRFVACPFG
+6967 SGLTASRFVACPFVGAG
-6981 APGSRMYRTGDLVCW
+6981 APGQRMYRTGDLVRWC
-6996 TTDGQLQ
+6996 DSGSGAGQLQ

-7021 GEVQTALAALEDV
+7021 GEVQTALAALDDV

-7039 IAREDRPGGKRL
+7039 IAREDRPGEKRL

-7058 ADPGEARTALAQ
+7058 ADPGEVRTALAQ

-7091 NGKLDTRALPAVQYT
+7091 NGKLDTRALPAAEYT
-7106 GSGYRAPS
+7106 GSRYRAPS
-7114 NALEEALAAAFA
+7114 NALEEALVGTFA
-7126 RVLGVQRVGADDS
+7126 RVLGVERVGADDS

-7147 ISAMRLVAAINTG
+7147 ISAMRLIAAINTG

-7169 LFDAPTVAGLGQ
+7169 LFDAPTVEALGQ

-7189 AHEVVP
+7189 TDEVVP
-7195 VQTLK
+7195 VQTLN
-7200 QGVGGVP
+7200 QGAGGAP

-7230 PIIGIQQVPRN
+7230 PIIGIQQIPRN
-7241 GDGGPRS
+7241 GDGGPGS
-7248 IRAMAQTYADRIQHA
+7248 IRAMAQTYADRIQDAH
-7263 YPDGPYNL
+7263 PDGPYHL

-7285 IELQRRGCE
+7285 IELQRRGCVV
-7294 IGRLIL
+7294 GSLIL
-7300 LDAQPGLDG
+7300 LDAQPGLDAAVDG
-7309 GMAVGEHAQGE
+7309 GTALPEHALGE
-7320 QRVLEEVLRANNIG
+7320 QRVLEGGG
-7334 PVEQDG
+7334 P
-7340 HADERRPRS
+7340 PS
-7349 KPLVAQLLSNLNDNI
+7349 KPLVGQLLSNLNDNI
-7364 ELYRRHEPGRFEGEI
+7364 ELYRRHEPGCFEGDV
-7379 TVFSAA
+7379 TVFAA
-7385 RDDGDRGARLSRSW
+7385 ERDQGDDGDRGARLSRSW
-7399 APYASGHIAVH
+7399 APYASGDIRVH
-7410 AIDCTHHDMLTA
+7410 AVDSTHHEMLTA
-7422 ESVARYGERLRD
+7422 ASVETYGEQLRD
-7434 LLGATMRATSHSR
+7434 LLRATMRATSHSR
-7447 RSQ
+7447 RSR

>member
-1 MQLDRQALPLTRG
+1 M
-14 QLDIWLARETGHSN
+14 
-28 TEWQLG
+28 
-34 LFVRIDGVVQRDALQ
+34 
-49 WAIRQAVREA
+49 
-59 EPARAAFFEVDGQ
+59 
-72 VFQRAIDYPDV
+72 
-83 ELAFDDLTDAPDPV
+83 
-97 REARRRAL
+97 
-105 AIQRTPMPLTGPLF
+105 
-119 RFVLF
+119 
-124 ATRRDEFFLFACC
+124 
-137 HHIVIDG
+137 
-144 TGVALVG
+144 
-151 HRIASIYSA
+151 
-160 IVSAGPIPTAV
+160 
-171 FGSLQELIDCESQ
+171 
-184 YERSGDYRDDEAYW
+184 
-198 TANLPPAGQGH
+198 
-209 HRLPDGTTER
+209 
-219 DPWPSAPMAL
+219 
-229 DPAVLRRVNRFCEV
+229 
-243 WAVSQTSVITA
+243 
-254 ACALLVRGWSA
+254 
-265 DGSDVVLDFPVS
+265 
-277 RRVRP
+277 
-282 EQKTLPG
+282 
-289 MVAGVVPLV
+289 
-298 LSASPQSTV
+298 
-307 AAFCKH
+307 
-313 VETRIDEAIQH
+313 
-324 QRFPV
+324 
-329 HALERKVRGLTQP
+329 
-342 PERVSVNFIPSAFT
+342 
-356 LPFGGVMAS
+356 
-365 ASYTNS
+365 
-371 GQADG
+371 
-376 FGLIFSGDGDD
+376 
-387 LFLSTAGA
+387 
-395 WEPWAHLDAAG
+395 
-406 LADRLEQLL
+406 
-415 VAMTADPTRRLLSLD
+415 
-430 AVDADERARLDEW
+430 
-443 GNASALRRPAAPV
+443 
-456 TVVELL
+456 
-462 AAQAART
+462 
-469 PDAVALTFE
+469 
-478 DRSMTYRELDEAAN
+478 
-492 RLAHVLVD
+492 
-500 RGAGPGAF
+500 
-508 VALLFSRSAEAI
+508 
-520 VAILA
+520 
-525 VLKSG
+525 
-530 AAYLPIDPALPAA
+530 
-543 RVEFMVT
+543 
-550 DAAPMAAV
+550 
-558 TTADLADRFDGFDL
+558 
-572 IVVDVADP
+572 
-580 AVAAQPSTPP
+580 
-590 PAPAPTDLAHVI
+590 
-602 YTSGT
+602 
-607 TGVPKGVAVTQHN
+607 
-620 VAQLF
+620 
-625 DDLRLG
+625 
-631 FALSAEQV
+631 
-639 WTQFHSYAFD
+639 
-649 FSVWEIWGALLH
+649 
-661 GGRLVVVPGAVAR
+661 
-674 SPEEFHAL
+674 
-682 LVREAVTVLT
+682 
-692 QTPSAVGLLP
+692 
-702 TDGLDGTALV
+702 
-712 IGAEPCP
+712 
-719 PELVD
+719 
-724 RWAPGRVMV
+724 
-733 NVYGPTETTMWACKS
+733 
-748 APLQAGSGFPPIGS
+748 
-762 PVTRAAFFVLDEW
+762 
-775 LRPVPAGVVGELY
+775 VGELY

-947 GYRAPSTAIE
+947 GYRTPSTAIE

-1025 SGRLEPLVAAERPAI
+1025 SGRLEPLVAGERPAI

-1211 YTLWQRDQLGDLDDG
+1211 YTLWQRAQLGDLDDG

-1278 VRRVARKHNATSF
+1278 VRRVAREHNATSF
-1291 MVVQAALAVLLS
+1291 MVVQAALAMLLS

-1560 AGAGPGRV
+1560 AGAGPGQV

-1645 PDTALPAPGPD
+1645 PDTALPAPGSD

-1727 EAVAASPHDLHDV
+1727 EAVAASPHDLDDV

-1755 VAMLSREGLDSVSL
+1755 VAMLSPEGLDSVSL

-1807 PLAAGTGPVPIGS
+1807 PLAAGAGPVPIGS

-1907 VKIRGYRIELG
+1907 IKIRGYRIELG

-1964 SERLPAFMV
+1964 AERLPAFMV

-2003 GRYRAPETLTEEIL
+2003 GRYRAPETPTEEIL

-2056 LDAGL
+2056 LDTGL

-2252 DGRGPDWSPLS
+2252 DGRGPDWAPLS

-2322 TVQIDWSAELQQ
+2322 TVEIDWSAELQQ

-2398 LENLGGD
+2398 LENLGDD

-2452 LAWQNFAGQKGGP
+2452 LAWQNFAGQEGGP

-2477 PIPVDTRTARMDL
+2477 PIPVDTHTARMDL

-2590 DTAAVVCDGHSM
+2590 DTAALVCDGHSM

-2732 GVAVTHRNVTQL
+2732 GVAVTHHNVTQL

-2868 LQGGTGAVGPVPIG
+2868 LQAGTGAVPIG

-3145 VLDEGVGP
+3145 AVLDEGVGP

-3184 PAGVTEADV
+3184 PTGVTEADV
-3193 VTMLQALLD
+3193 ITMLQALLD

-3232 DAADCLHVVDELSDA
+3232 DAADCLHVVDEVADA

-3319 RWSLRLAQHAHRPDV
+3319 RWSSRLAQHAHRPDV

-3399 VLACAEFGGGRA
+3399 ALACAEFGGGRA

-3442 YPTALNVSGV
+3442 YPTALNVRGV

-3508 GRQGGSG
+3508 GRQGGAG

-3690 RYDEPVQIIPAGP
+3690 RYDEPVQIIPADP

-3735 AEQPAFRVALVR
+3735 AEQLGFRVALVR

-3814 AGFDTPT
+3814 AGFDNPT
-3821 LVGPQDRTELGRQSV
+3821 LVGPQDRTELGRRSV

-3905 NTVPVRANISAATTT
+3905 NTVPVRANIGAATTT

-4083 PHAPAVTYK
+4083 PHAPAVTYE

-4351 PTEATIFSSTSTPLS
+4351 PTEATIFSSTTSTPLS

-4510 GARAE
+4510 GARGE

-5085 MTADPTRPMSSV
+5085 MTADPTRPMSAV

-5157 EAANRLAHLLAGFGV
+5157 EAANRLAHRLAGFGV

-5298 SGLPREGVWSQ
+5298 LGLPREGVWSQ

-5349 LVHERVS
+5349 LVDERVS

-5681 RVAVAADGEDGVVDE
+5681 RVAGVADGEDGVVDE

-5756 RVDRHSDDDAGEWS
+5756 RVDRDSDDDAGEWS

-5790 LTDAAVVEARSR
+5790 LTDAAVVEARAR

-5871 LAERAHVPAVSER
+5871 LAERAHAPAVTER

-5952 FLGNAGAPIGIDVE
+5952 FLGNAGAPIGVDVE

-6036 YLNDEVDLDGSDPTI
+6036 YLNDEVDLDGPDPTI

-6165 IDQLERIHRVADV
+6165 IDQLERTHRVADV

-6458 TVPVRARIAAATTAA
+6458 TVPVRARITAATTAA

-6496 IHRITGQ
+6496 IHRIIGQ

-6868 HEELESVSLV
+6868 HEGLESVSLV

-6967 PGLTASRFVACPFG
+6967 SGLTASRFVACPFG

-7021 GEVQTALAALEDV
+7021 GEVQTALAALDDV

-7039 IAREDRPGGKRL
+7039 IAREDRPGDKRL

-7126 RVLGVQRVGADDS
+7126 RVLGVQRVGVDDS

-7200 QGVGGVP
+7200 QGAGGVP

-7263 YPDGPYNL
+7263 YPEGPYNL

-7309 GMAVGEHAQGE
+7309 GVAVSEHAQGE

-7334 PVEQDG
+7334 PGEQDG
-7340 HADERRPRS
+7340 HVDERRPPS